1 MGRVSLLEATKPQA
15 TQEYFSSKYS
25 LKTIAGLAVEKEVC
39 VIPLGLGQGIY
50 KTAYHKVRAKANGK
64 PNGGFKGWYDT
75 NIICKSYLDDGTRVD
90 EPAICCQLAQ
100 AEKDRVPDKEKSS
113 ERKIGFTNWVVHIP
127 VLVLVNKLSDDRVV
141 KKAPIEYQ
149 SMGATPLFSYLE
161 LSSQV
166 FETDI
171 VGGLRKKLEN
181 DGLITIDTDEE
192 QAQQL
197 IQKWLRNSLI
207 KVTCEPTK
215 KNLPYERSYL
225 VIPFYE
231 KRIGA
236 KSEEHEQIV
245 HYNKFPEITNQI
257 SSFLT
262 LFDTEYPK
270 LMKDWTESELLNYV
284 NSTSQQ
290 ENIEKAIAVDEV
302 KQALPKEEQ
311 IVEMVTEEPAIETN
325 VAEDFDVDVDMDFD
339 VSTLDKEDTIVA
351 EAPVEIADEE
361 ISFELDDDA
370 FCDDLDSFS

>member
-1 MGRVSLLEATKPQA
+1 M
-15 TQEYFSSKYS
+15 
-25 LKTIAGLAVEKEVC
+25 
-39 VIPLGLGQGIY
+39 
-50 KTAYHKVRAKANGK
+50 
-64 PNGGFKGWYDT
+64 
-75 NIICKSYLDDGTRVD
+75 
-90 EPAICCQLAQ
+90 
-100 AEKDRVPDKEKSS
+100 
-113 ERKIGFTNWVVHIP
+113 
-127 VLVLVNKLSDDRVV
+127 
-141 KKAPIEYQ
+141 
-149 SMGATPLFSYLE
+149 
-161 LSSQV
+161 
-166 FETDI
+166 
-171 VGGLRKKLEN
+171 
-181 DGLITIDTDEE
+181 
-192 QAQQL
+192 
-197 IQKWLRNSLI
+197 I

-311 IVEMVTEEPAIETN
+311 IVEMVAEEPAIETN

-339 VSTLDKEDTIVA
+339 VSTLDKEDTVAA